1 MPEHI
6 KEFQKGY
13 KPPFQ
18 TQERAPGKQ
27 RKLDPPP
34 LDDVYAD
41 GRPYKG
47 SGCL

>member
-1 MPEHI
+1 MPEYL

-18 TQERAPGKQ
+18 TQPGAPGMQ
-27 RKLDPPP
+27 HKLDPPP
-34 LDDVYAD
+34 LDDVMAD

-47 SGCL
+47 SG